1 MKTRMR
7 GLSCLVALTLV
18 ACSDRPPP
26 AAPKTAVPAA
36 SAPTIDIGP
45 AVRKALGGDWEA
57 HYFDAAVDLDGDGK
71 PEVVALAAGP
81 MVCGTG
87 GCPVFVFA
95 HGPEGVRLVTQIAI
109 VQPPVRVSPR
119 RSNGWRNLIVGIG
132 GGGIPAAQAE
142 LKFDGKTYPTNPTV
156 PPADA
161 APGVEGAA
169 MLIPEFKSYK
179 DGKPVPAP
187 AAGAQ
192 SGDGDPQA
200 LLAGRVLGTEI
211 RTGDAEELRY
221 VVLRQLTDRYA
232 ARRGIEVTQAEKDEY
247 VRHVQAALKK
257 DRAQRAARRDELT
270 RKLQA
275 EGLPDAERKSLA
287 AELDME
293 NKAIAALAE
302 DTGNPDEVRAAREQI
317 AAAFIRQ
324 WKINQALYKQYGGR
338 IIFQQGG
345 PEPLDAYR
353 TFLEEA
359 RARGDFEILNKDLE
373 TAFWRY
379 YVTDSIHSFY
389 KPGSREEAQVFA
401 SPPWRPT
408 T

>member
-1 MKTRMR
+1 MKTRMQ

-26 AAPKTAVPAA
+26 TAPKTTAPAA

-45 AVRKALGGDWEA
+45 AIRKALGGDWEA
-57 HYFDAAVDLDGDGK
+57 HYFDAAVDLNGDGR
-71 PEVVALAAGP
+71 PEVAAVVAGP

-87 GCPVFVFA
+87 GCTAFVFTPS
-95 HGPEGVRLVTQIAI
+95 PEGYRPLTQMTV
-109 VQPPVRVSPR
+109 VQGPVRVSPR
-119 RSNGWRNLIVGIG
+119 SSQGWRNLIVGIG
-132 GGGIPAAQAE
+132 GGGMPAAQAE
-142 LKFDGKTYPTNPTV
+142 LKYDGKTYPTNPTV
-156 PPADA
+156 PPAEPAQDL
-161 APGVEGAA
+161 EGAE

-192 SGDGDPQA
+192 SGYGDPQA
-200 LLAGRVLGTEI
+200 PLAGRVLGAEI
-211 RTGDAEELRY
+211 RTRDADELRF

-232 ARRGIEVTQAEKDEY
+232 AGHGIEVTQAEKDEY
-247 VRHVQAALKK
+247 IRHVQAFLQR
-257 DRAQRAARRDELT
+257 DREQREARRDDLT

-275 EGLPDAERKSLA
+275 KGLPDAERKSLA

-302 DTGNPDEVRAAREQI
+302 DTGNPDEARAARDQI

-324 WKINQALYKQYGGR
+324 WKINRALYRQYGGR
-338 IIFQQGG
+338 IVFQQGG

-353 TFLEEA
+353 KFIEEA
-359 RARGDFEILNKDLE
+359 QARGDYEIMNKDLE

-389 KPGSREEAQVFA
+389 KPGSREEAQAFEA
-401 SPPWRPT
+401 PPWLAK
-408 T
+408 